1 LTVRGESEGQAVP
14 VQAMKSYEEDYGIAP
29 LITSALEMVDNLHA
43 PPFLPPVYIA
53 QGHTSCLD
61 ALGKVT

>member
-1 LTVRGESEGQAVP
+1 LTFKGESEGQAVP

-29 LITSALEMVDNLHA
+29 LLALEAGDSLHA
-43 PPFLPPVYIA
+43 PSFLPPVYIA
-53 QGHTSCLD
+53 QGHTSCVD